1 MTTQNRLRFTLD
13 LIGTA
18 GLIGA
23 STTLLCEQ
31 WLHVAAEGALFLPF
45 FYSLALALGCLVA
58 ARLLQITHIVVN
70 HSDPRRNRRAVLA
83 SASTVEAVASNVTA
97 LKENTKLQRAA

>member
-1 MTTQNRLRFTLD
+1 MTTQNRLRFALD
-13 LIGTA
+13 LAGTA
-18 GLIGA
+18 GLISA

-58 ARLLQITHIVVN
+58 ARLLQITQIVVN

-83 SASTVEAVASNVTA
+83 SDSTVEVLAPNVTA
-97 LKENTKLQRAA
+97 LNENAKLQRAA